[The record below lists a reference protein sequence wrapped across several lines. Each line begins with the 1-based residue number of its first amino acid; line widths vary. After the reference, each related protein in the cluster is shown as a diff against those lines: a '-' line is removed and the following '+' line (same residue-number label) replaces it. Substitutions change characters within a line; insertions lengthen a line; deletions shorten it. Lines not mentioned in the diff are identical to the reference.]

1 MAHLTEA
8 HVQELYDTFGELRV
22 LDDIIRYRAADDPSA
37 PILGYPK
44 SEDTVNEYEN
54 FTGKE
59 LDQSV
64 DGAVKYFLE
73 SGLKSVRPSNV
84 FSKASPVHGLTSIV
98 RMHERSLDFLAPL
111 TSTMLSPFLPSA
123 VWATLFLL
131 FPSGYRLWRSST
143 F

>member
-1 MAHLTEA
+1 MAHLTKE

-22 LDDIIRYRAADDPSA
+22 LDDILRYRAADEPPA

-59 LDQSV
+59 LDQFV

-73 SGLKSVRPSNV
+73 SGLKPVRQSNV
-84 FSKASPVHGLTSIV
+84 FSKKSSQHGLTAIA
-98 RMHERSLDFLAPL
+98 RMQERSLAFLPPL
-111 TSTMLSPFLPSA
+111 TSTLLSPFLPLA

-131 FPSGYRLWRSST
+131 SPSGYRLWRSSI

>member
-1 MAHLTEA
+1 MAHLTEE
-8 HVQELYDTFGELRV
+8 HVQELYKTFGELKV
-22 LDDIIRYRAADDPSA
+22 LDDIIRYRAADDPPA

-44 SEDTVNEYEN
+44 SEETVNEYEN

-59 LDQSV
+59 LDQFV

-73 SGLKSVRPSNV
+73 SGLKPVRQANV
-84 FSKASPVHGLTSIV
+84 LSKVSPEHGLTLNA
-98 RMHERSLDFLAPL
+98 RMHERSLAYWAPL
-111 TSTMLSPFLPSA
+111 MSTLLSLFLPSA

-131 FPSGYRLWRSST
+131 FPSGYRPWRSST